1 MNDWRE
7 LPFTVI
13 QNAMVEAEGV
23 RFDIGYYMLLG
34 KIPVRCT
41 GIPMQQ

>member
-7 LPFTVI
+7 LPSKVI

-23 RFDIGYYMLLG
+23 RFDIGYNT
-34 KIPVRCT
+34 KA
-41 GIPMQQ
+41 